1 MNSTLVKGNQEK
13 KGIRLESI
21 WDLKYDYRTITFVS
35 GFLVTRFGK
44 EPLLPS
50 EVPDRHKRVIRKM
63 GVMVFGT
70 KPFRGLKLYPPL
82 FDNTLVIAER
92 RVDKKE
98 PRLFANEQD
107 AELWKLQNDN
117 AGFSTRRITLKK
129 TKHLFES
136 KVTTPQVIRSA
147 QENSFSTRHEYVRLI
162 EQVVV
167 GLTAIKQFLAMN
179 ERGLNQKLLDHIWKT
194 DIGAE
199 PPLDTEAVMNKIN
212 ELLDTQS

>member
-1 MNSTLVKGNQEK
+1 MKGNLEK

-21 WDLKYDYRTITFVS
+21 WNLKFDHRTITFVS
-35 GFLVTRFGK
+35 GFLITRFGK

-50 EVPDRHKRVIRKM
+50 EIPDRHKRVIRKM

-92 RVDKKE
+92 RIDKKE

-147 QENSFSTRHEYVRLI
+147 QENSLSVRYEYVRLI
-162 EQVVV
+162 EQVVA
-167 GLTAIKQFLAMN
+167 GLTAIKQFLAMS
-179 ERGLNQKLLDHIWKT
+179 ERGLNQKLLDHIWRT
-194 DIGAE
+194 AIRAE
-199 PPLDTEAVMNKIN
+199 PPLKTESVMNKIK
-212 ELLDTQS
+212 ELLDTLS